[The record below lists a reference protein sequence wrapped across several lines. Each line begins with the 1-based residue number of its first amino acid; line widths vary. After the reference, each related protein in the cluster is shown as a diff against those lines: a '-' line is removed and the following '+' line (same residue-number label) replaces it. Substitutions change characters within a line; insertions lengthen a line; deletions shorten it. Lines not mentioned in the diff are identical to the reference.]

1 MLILC
6 KNLKYIFISII
17 FYYFVLMNQVK
28 NALKSSDIYGNIIG
42 FKYEGDDRI
51 KSYLGGCLT
60 LCLLIISIIVLII
73 RFVNWSYNDYNLEVK
88 TSSFN
93 KDLTY
98 ADSFNSTYFGFKLGV
113 LELNK
118 NGTPT
123 TLGELNPIGDNSIN
137 QVSLASE
144 PYLHE
149 NQNKIGN
156 IINC

>member
-60 LCLLIISIIVLII
+60 LCLLIISIIV
-73 RFVNWSYNDYNLEVK
+73 
-88 TSSFN
+88 
-93 KDLTY
+93 
-98 ADSFNSTYFGFKLGV
+98 
-113 LELNK
+113 
-118 NGTPT
+118 
-123 TLGELNPIGDNSIN
+123 
-137 QVSLASE
+137 
-144 PYLHE
+144 
-149 NQNKIGN
+149 
-156 IINC
+156 